1 MEMKD
6 GVMIMRPVEG
16 GLEIPAG
23 ETVELKPGG
32 LHIMFMAVSEPFNE
46 GETVPVTLEFE
57 KAGSVELNLPV
68 GPRDGG
74 APGQSGH

>member
-1 MEMKD
+1 MKD

-23 ETVELKPGG
+23 EMVELKPGG
-32 LHIMFMAVSEPFNE
+32 VHIMFMAVSDPFDE
-46 GETVPVTLEFE
+46 GESVPVTLEFE

-68 GPRDGG
+68 GPRGGG
-74 APGQSGH
+74 APDDSGH